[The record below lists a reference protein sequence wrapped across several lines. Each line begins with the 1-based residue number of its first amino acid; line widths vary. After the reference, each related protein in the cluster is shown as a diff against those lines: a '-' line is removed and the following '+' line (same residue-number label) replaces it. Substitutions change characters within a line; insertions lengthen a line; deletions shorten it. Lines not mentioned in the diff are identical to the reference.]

1 MSSLTKGDSMI
12 PKYIHNLMI
21 FSNKPFVYDPD
32 VWGSTLGEAV
42 QRVKDGYYVPYG
54 LVKKLVEH
62 MQLMQ
67 SAMRSM
73 EAAAEARMQQLD
85 AKEEKLNAKAE
96 KLRKPRTLLG
106 E

>member
-1 MSSLTKGDSMI
+1 MI
-12 PKYIHNLMI
+12 PEYIHNLMI

-42 QRVKDGYYVPYG
+42 QRVRDGYSVPYG
-54 LVKKLVEH
+54 LIKKLVEH

-73 EAAAEARMQQLD
+73 EAAAEARMAQLD
-85 AKEEKLNAKAE
+85 ARED
-96 KLRKPRTLLG
+96 KLRKKYHMAPKALIEPRTLLG